1 MRNAFTPALG
11 LALTFTLFA
20 APACDHEE
28 PEPGGETGSATERL
42 HAQAPARVPSPP
54 PKAFEHHPANGPG
67 PVSPDARHSFDKLVE
82 LLGEKYVDGSLSED
96 ELWTGAM
103 EGVIARLE
111 QHPKAEINALLT
123 PEELG
128 RLLEGTHGAVVGVGI
143 MIEVVAD
150 VLMVKA
156 VIPGGP
162 AEQAGLQA
170 GDRILSVDGT
180 RLKDV
185 PLDESVGMI
194 RGEEGSMVE
203 LFVQRDTEE
212 WTVEVER
219 GVVKVPGVDS
229 LMLEDGVG
237 LLHVSSFSKNTPA
250 EVDEHLRGLQ
260 DEGMTRLVLD
270 LRNNPGG
277 LLETA
282 IETADHFL
290 PTGLR
295 IVTIRGTEGE
305 EHRNAEQQDSWE
317 SVPMVVLVGPH
328 SASGAEIL
336 AGALADN
343 DRAILVGEPTFGK
356 GTVEAVHELDNGWA
370 FKLSTAR
377 FYSPDGH
384 SPLDGGVMPDFVV
397 AGLDDKQAFEAEVLL
412 ADPQVRAAL
421 KLLEE

>member
-1 MRNAFTPALG
+1 M
-11 LALTFTLFA
+11 
-20 APACDHEE
+20 H
-28 PEPGGETGSATERL
+28 S
-42 HAQAPARVPSPP
+42 V
-54 PKAFEHHPANGPG
+54 KAYGPG
-67 PVSPDARHSFDKLVE
+67 PVAPEARESFDKLVE
-82 LLGEKYVDGSLSED
+82 LLEDKYVDGALSED

-111 QHPKAEINALLT
+111 QHPKARINALLT
-123 PEELG
+123 PEDLSH
-128 RLLEGTHGAVVGVGI
+128 LLEGTQGAVVGVGI

-150 VLMVKA
+150 VLMVKG
-156 VIPGGP
+156 VIPDGP
-162 AEQAGLQA
+162 AAQAGLQA
-170 GDRILSVDGT
+170 GDRILAVDGT

-185 PLDESVGMI
+185 PLEESVGMI

-219 GVVKVPGVDS
+219 SVVKIPGMDS
-229 LMLEDGVG
+229 MMLDDDGGVG
-237 LLHVSSFSKNTPA
+237 ILQIRSFSKTTP
-250 EVDEHLRGLQ
+250 EDVDAHLTKLQ
-260 DEGMTRLVLD
+260 DAGMTGLILD
-270 LRNNPGG
+270 LRDNPGG

-282 IETADHFL
+282 IATADRFL

-295 IVTIRGTEGE
+295 IVTIRGGDSE
-305 EHRNAEQQDSWE
+305 EHKNAQQQDPWE
-317 SVPMVVLVGPH
+317 GMPMVVLVGPH

-343 DRAILVGEPTFGK
+343 DRATIVGEPTFGK

-377 FYSPDGH
+377 FYSPGGH
-384 SPLDGGVMPDFVV
+384 SPLDGGVMPDFIV
-397 AGLDDKQAFEAEVLL
+397 ASPGEPAAFEPEALL

-421 KLLEE
+421 KLLEK